1 MTGSQRLYSHFEH
14 HPEPPEEGWQA
25 ARTFDSNPAYQYL
38 ARNLEDGTIQ
48 YSTEPHLVY
57 NSHPQLYCIAPSKFP
72 LFFKKAVKK
81 IFGFDIDIDSAPQG
95 QQDNNEDENKDKF
108 APFQEANDHGD
119 TVASSQSEEDEI
131 TSKTNTNSSSSS
143 NSSTTNRKSTSLPD
157 PRPPA
162 RPNIMSDID
171 SLDGTASSTIVND
184 KGTVVHAVPLLSSN
198 SKHRAQKQVEL
209 VKHIVPH
216 GNNGCTLYVHP
227 LSGMTSLNTGLTRS
241 DRCDKT
247 MILIHHL
254 GSMANPKEIAS
265 AFTKGDH
272 VIKHGKSNRAKELK
286 LDPTDINVV
295 NATNTFQETYGET
308 VGGLATSSVFMP
320 VKFKKS
326 VRAKIKGFMASNK
339 TYLPSKFVIQPKDIT
354 RDDGVR
360 FLAFNIE
367 YADSAEGTMNM
378 SEDEKM

>member
-1 MTGSQRLYSHFEH
+1 
-14 HPEPPEEGWQA
+14 
-25 ARTFDSNPAYQYL
+25 
-38 ARNLEDGTIQ
+38 
-48 YSTEPHLVY
+48 
-57 NSHPQLYCIAPSKFP
+57 
-72 LFFKKAVKK
+72 
-81 IFGFDIDIDSAPQG
+81 
-95 QQDNNEDENKDKF
+95 
-108 APFQEANDHGD
+108 
-119 TVASSQSEEDEI
+119 
-131 TSKTNTNSSSSS
+131 
-143 NSSTTNRKSTSLPD
+143 
-157 PRPPA
+157 
-162 RPNIMSDID
+162 MSDID
-171 SLDGTASSTIVND
+171 SLDGTASSTIAND

-198 SKHRAQKQVEL
+198 SKPRAQKKGEP
-209 VKHIVPH
+209 VKQIVPH

-227 LSGMTSLNTGLTRS
+227 LSGMASLNTGLTRS

-272 VIKHGKSNRAKELK
+272 VIKHGKSNKAKELK

-308 VGGLATSSVFMP
+308 VGGLTTSSVFMP

-339 TYLPSKFVIQPKDIT
+339 TYLPSKFEIQPKDIT
-354 RDDGVR
+354 HDDGVR

-367 YADSAEGTMNM
+367 YGNSDEGTMNM
-378 SEDEKM
+378 SED